1 MTLPAGEYIING
13 SGGIGWGLAAA
24 VGGAIARADRK
35 VVAAI
40 GDGSALYASEALWTA
55 AHCGTKMLLTVLS
68 NRRYATLNE
77 AAMRLSGSELES
89 FTIEPP
95 VIDFSG
101 LAKLYGWRY
110 ASAHTEDELERVL
123 RDADAFAAN
132 TLLEVK
138 LDPALKPITAS
149 RHF

>member
-1 MTLPAGEYIING
+1 MTLAAGEYIING

-24 VGGAIARADRK
+24 VGGAIGQRERQI
-35 VVAAI
+35 VAVI

-55 AHCGTKMLLTVLS
+55 AHHGTNMLLIVLA

-77 AAMRLSGSELES
+77 AAARLADGALDA

-95 VIDFSG
+95 VLDFSG
-101 LAKLYGWRY
+101 LATLYGWRF
-110 ASAHTEDELERVL
+110 ACAATERELVDILSERERLTGNTVL
-123 RDADAFAAN
+123 E
-132 TLLEVK
+132 LQ
-138 LDPALKPITAS
+138 LDPHLKPVTAS